1 MKRNLSVQNLGEPV
15 SNLKKIRKNLIEK
28 HTPNLIH
35 DFDPI
40 KIEIEKYLKLEVN
53 CDDVLQFWRSSGDS
67 FPHLKILAQ
76 IVLAIPATSA
86 PSEQV
91 FSITGLILNAR
102 RTMLSAENVGKIQLI
117 HDNCSVFKST

>member
-1 MKRNLSVQNLGEPV
+1 MKRNLLVKDLSESV
-15 SNLKKIRKNLIEK
+15 SNLKKIRKNLIQK

-40 KIEIEKYLKLEVN
+40 KTEIEKYLKLEVDCN
-53 CDDVLQFWRSSGDS
+53 EVLQFWRSPGDS

-86 PSEQV
+86 PNEQV

-117 HDNCSVFKST
+117 HDNYSVFKST